1 MEDLPSTSQQQQQ
14 SSSSASSFTG
24 LENLPS
30 MKKFVVPPKGSTSEA
45 LEGWRK
51 ASFTLNA
58 SRRFRYV
65 ADLKKRKEA
74 EEARQVL
81 PPSPPLQ
88 HSTTQH
94 NTTQHTKSPSSS
106 SIIPHPKPIHFASFF
121 CLLVLVVVVASRKK
135 KRIEGFGDFV
145 GCVLQ
150 QFQKLRVSLKAVKAA
165 WRFHDGKNK
174 TLVLKFC
181 LEKFS
186 MTVFFAHVS
195 KSLAEYKLLRLC
207 TILFFSMFTNQT
219 FFWSFQVAIPL
230 FPKSYLF

>member
-1 MEDLPSTSQQQQQ
+1 MEDLPSTSQQQQQQ

-81 PPSPPLQ
+81 PPSPLLQ
-88 HSTTQH
+88 HYTTQH
-94 NTTQHTKSPSSS
+94 NTTQHTKSSSF
-106 SIIPHPKPIHFASFF
+106 IIPHPKP
-121 CLLVLVVVVASRKK
+121 
-135 KRIEGFGDFV
+135 
-145 GCVLQ
+145 
-150 QFQKLRVSLKAVKAA
+150 
-165 WRFHDGKNK
+165 
-174 TLVLKFC
+174 
-181 LEKFS
+181 
-186 MTVFFAHVS
+186 
-195 KSLAEYKLLRLC
+195 
-207 TILFFSMFTNQT
+207 
-219 FFWSFQVAIPL
+219 
-230 FPKSYLF
+230 